1 MEKGRGYAIGAVL
14 AAAVLLRPAG
24 SNVPQTASAGT
35 TQNDL
40 PAVAAAIE
48 QREGPWAASCR
59 YWAPVRE
66 RNGDS
71 AAGLPE
77 VVGTFDNKPIALHVP
92 LHDYLE
98 RKPGSGCALDRIG
111 RWGVPDE
118 ASVNVT
124 AIIAT
129 VPDPAHT
136 HLALLFD
143 RMVDALLQAAADS
156 QYVASYYWLPWRNR
170 TALRA
175 GETPSQFEPAHDS
188 EREREPGL
196 IVLRHVKAAGPD
208 EHSFYRTIYLFLVA
222 ETPSQGI
229 DGFQLR
235 NAFLYED
242 QLAAVVKGVKGTFS
256 TGADGRVA
264 IVGPIFSGSAASLR
278 AGVESAARAHF
289 PDARF
294 EIAGA
299 TSTEFSVKQLANNG
313 KNGAPVIDYHSFGD
327 DSDFDMKTLA
337 EALSGTGYDLRR
349 FALLVEEGTPFGSG
363 LIRQVEQAETRGEGL
378 YGPGLVIRFPRD
390 ISLLRN
396 AQDGDAHSGG
406 PSAFP
411 SPYLRF
417 SLKDYGAQDGMPLM
431 SGENSPL
438 SQEAQLMT
446 IGRELRHLRAQ
457 LIAITATNTLDEIF
471 LAQFLRRACPEAR
484 LVFLVGDVLA
494 VREIDDAP
502 FIGSI
507 VIAPFPL
514 IGLGRSETVGGVS
527 HPLRANPSSWSIDY
541 YDALSYTLWRSRFDA
556 LRLQGYTRVGNDR
569 YQAQLWAATIGSDG
583 YYPLAMLKPCAGDSL
598 AILPAFQGGEI
609 VQQDCTAHAI
619 GLDPSPVYPSILWE
633 ALCGVVL
640 LLCWFHIGM
649 LWAADYW
656 SPSTR
661 DLAIGDNDQPR
672 RRSLY
677 AHVAAGA
684 LLSMAFALSF
694 PAISLARATTVGTL
708 GLWVGSIL
716 LGSGVAT
723 ALATAW
729 KTRGHWGWNGG
740 NLDSKRQRVPGFCLR
755 APENAYLW
763 LNLLLFAATLGASVV
778 WIYLCRQGSFDGAKS
793 FAEMSFAL
801 QTNNAANGAWPVA
814 SIFPLLIAWFGQS
827 LFGQAASGSANFAGL
842 SFSLRCINPAS
853 GVSPVA
859 PALLLFFAWYCW
871 AILQSHRLRF
881 SDNGRPRLPEGLK
894 GGPSPYVADE
904 DLAEDDSPRKPCL
917 YRNITCLMIT
927 RQLLQRRLKFR
938 RSERTRAIS
947 KGRID
952 PALILADIALAGVIC
967 GAFLRLVVFTP
978 MRSVDRFLS
987 PLGKLLAS
995 PYDILIASLLFS
1007 LIVFSLAG
1015 CVRMILI
1022 WSSLRTGLLDRLEAM
1037 PIRFAF
1043 SRIKG
1048 ANWMTM
1054 LRQDGLHEHWRDIS
1068 RSLESMRQMLHEA
1081 DWWRYRD
1088 SACLLTSSYKGIQEW
1103 VGHIRD
1109 RYFATSQ
1116 GPHPADLDY
1125 RAMAKLEIQLAGFA
1139 EILLSGILVPYWKS
1153 ERTGPVEGK
1162 AMGEADHHEA
1172 AAPAIILAAEEYVA
1186 IRYISMIRAVLANLR
1201 CVIAFVSISFAL
1213 AVVAWNSYPFQPRQK
1228 LDWFFT
1234 ALLLLLGVSVVW
1246 VFAQM
1251 HRNPILSRVT
1261 DTKENELGFDFYL
1274 RVATFGALPVLTW
1287 LASQFPDI
1295 AATVY
1300 RFIAPVEP
1308 ALK

>member
-1 MEKGRGYAIGAVL
+1 MEKGRSYAIGAVL
-14 AAAVLLRPAG
+14 AAAVFLRPAG
-24 SNVPQTASAGT
+24 SNAPQTANSGA
-35 TQNDL
+35 TQDGP
-40 PAVAAAIE
+40 PAATAAIE
-48 QREGPWAASCR
+48 QRDGPWAASCR

-66 RNGDS
+66 RNDDS
-71 AAGLPE
+71 APGQPE
-77 VVGTFDNKPIALHVP
+77 LVGTFDDKRIALRLS

-98 RKPGSGCALDRIG
+98 RKPGSGCAVDPIG
-111 RWGVPDE
+111 RWGVPDD
-118 ASVNVT
+118 AAVNVT
-124 AIIAT
+124 AIVAT
-129 VPDPAHT
+129 LPDPAHT

-156 QYVASYYWLPWRNR
+156 QYVASYYWLPWKNR

-175 GETPSQFEPAHDS
+175 GETPSEFEPGHDS

-196 IVLRHVKAAGPD
+196 IVLRHVEAAGP
-208 EHSFYRTIYLFLVA
+208 ERSYYRTIYLFLVA
-222 ETPSQGI
+222 ETPSQGV

-235 NAFLYED
+235 NAFRYEG
-242 QLAAVVKGVKGTFS
+242 QLADALGKRFS
-256 TGADGRVA
+256 TGADRRVA

-278 AGVESAARAHF
+278 AGVESAARSHF
-289 PDARF
+289 PGARF

-299 TSTEFSVKQLANNG
+299 TSTELSVTQLANNG
-313 KNGAPVIDYHSFGD
+313 KSGAAVIDYHSFGD
-327 DSDFDMKTLA
+327 DSDFDMKELA
-337 EALSGTGYDLRR
+337 EALSGAGYDLSR

-363 LIRQVEQAETRGEGL
+363 LIKQVEQAESTGGGR

-396 AQDGDAHSGG
+396 AQDGDGRSAG
-406 PSAFP
+406 PNAIP
-411 SPYLRF
+411 SPYLHL
-417 SLKDYGAQDGMPLM
+417 SLKDHGAQDNIPLM
-431 SGENSPL
+431 SRENSPF

-446 IGRELRHLRAQ
+446 IGRELHRLRAQ
-457 LIAITATNTLDEIF
+457 LIAITATNVLDEIF
-471 LAQFLRRACPEAR
+471 LAQFLRHACPEAR

-514 IGLGRSETVGGVS
+514 IGLGRSETAGGVAR
-527 HPLRANPSSWSIDY
+527 PLRANPSSWSVDY
-541 YDALSYTLWRSRFDA
+541 YNALSYTLWRSRFDP
-556 LRLQGYTRVGNDR
+556 LRLQGYTRLGNQQ
-569 YQAQLWAATIGSDG
+569 YQAQLWAVTIGSDG
-583 YYPLAMLKPCAGDSL
+583 YYPLAMLKPCAGDSSE
-598 AILPAFQGGEI
+598 ILPAFRQDEI
-609 VQQDCTAHAI
+609 VKQNCAAQGI
-619 GLDPSPVYPSILWE
+619 SLNLPPLYPSIFWE
-633 ALCGVVL
+633 ALSGTAL
-640 LLCWFHIGM
+640 LLCWLHIGM

-661 DLAIGDNDQPR
+661 DLAIRDNDQPR

-677 AHVAAGA
+677 LHVAAA
-684 LLSMAFALSF
+684 AVLSMAVILSF
-694 PAISLARATTVGTL
+694 PVISLARVATVGRL
-708 GLWVGSIL
+708 GLWMSWTL
-716 LGSGVAT
+716 LGSGVAV
-723 ALATAW
+723 ASATGRR
-729 KTRGHWGWNGG
+729 TMGYWGWQRM
-740 NLDSKRQRVPGFCLR
+740 NLDSKLPRALR
-755 APENAYLW
+755 LYLHARESAYLW
-763 LNLLLFAATLGASVV
+763 LNLSILAGTLGALGV
-778 WIYLCRQGSFDGAKS
+778 WIYLCRQGSFDGAK
-793 FAEMSFAL
+793 
-801 QTNNAANGAWPVA
+801 NV
-814 SIFPLLIAWFGQS
+814 
-827 LFGQAASGSANFAGL
+827 NFAGL

-853 GVSPVA
+853 GVSPVT

-871 AILQSHRLRF
+871 AVLQSHRLRF

-894 GGPSPYVADE
+894 SGPNPYVADE

-938 RSERTRAIS
+938 RSERTRAFS
-947 KGRID
+947 EGRID
-952 PALILADIALAGVIC
+952 PASIVADIAIALVAC

-1022 WSSLRTGLLDRLEAM
+1022 WSSLRSGLLDRLEAM

-1043 SRIKG
+1043 SRING
-1048 ANWMTM
+1048 TNWMTM

-1068 RSLESMRQMLHEA
+1068 RSLESMRQMLHNG
-1081 DWWRYRD
+1081 DWWRHRD
-1088 SACLLTSSYKGIQEW
+1088 SACLLARSYRGIQEQ
-1103 VGHIRD
+1103 VSHIRD
-1109 RYFATSQ
+1109 RYFATPLRPEPSE
-1116 GPHPADLDY
+1116 LDY
-1125 RAMAKLEIQLAGFA
+1125 RAMAKLETQLAGFA
-1139 EILLSGILVPYWKS
+1139 EILLSGILIPYWKS
-1153 ERTGPVEGK
+1153 ERTGLVEGRDV
-1162 AMGEADHHEA
+1162 GEAIHREA
-1172 AAPAIILAAEEYVA
+1172 AAPAIILAAEEYIA

-1228 LDWFFT
+1228 LDWLFT
-1234 ALLLLLGVSVVW
+1234 ALLLVLGGAVVW

-1274 RVATFGALPVLTW
+1274 RVASFGALPMLTW
-1287 LASQFPDI
+1287 LASQFPDF